1 MNVLEALAFLGIS
14 DLSEVEARKSEL
26 LFDAK
31 QFFTKQPI
39 ISQVFHNRITK
50 LKHQYEALLIVTD
63 EPERIKQLQ
72 VRVESQNGNEDE
84 DEDGNENQKHNLIDQ
99 FNAFHAEK
107 NMLYGSIYSA
117 KSIVELIGYVGQL
130 LQAYDSFIE
139 LWDCPLEADSNVII
153 GKEPDVMDVLN
164 ALKQLEELDIFTIGD
179 LYLRIEC
186 CPVVL
191 KNELLRMNALKKR
204 NKNGGY
210 FS

>member
-14 DLSEVEARKSEL
+14 DLSEVESRKSEL

-39 ISQVFHNRITK
+39 INQVFHHRITK
-50 LKHQYEALLIVTD
+50 LKHQYEALLIVTN
-63 EPERIKQLQ
+63 EPERIKQLE
-72 VRVESQNGNEDE
+72 VRGESQNGNEDE

>member
-1 MNVLEALAFLGIS
+1 MNVAEALAFLGIS

-39 ISQVFHNRITK
+39 IRQVFQHRITK
-50 LKHQYEALLIVTD
+50 LKHQYEALLIVTN
-63 EPERIKQLQ
+63 EPERIKE
-72 VRVESQNGNEDE
+72 VELRGGSQNENENENEDW
-84 DEDGNENQKHNLIDQ
+84 NENLIDQ

-107 NMLYGSIYSA
+107 NLLYGSIYSA
-117 KSIVELIGYVGQL
+117 KSIVELIGHVGQL
-130 LQAYDSFIE
+130 LQAYDSFLE

-164 ALKQLEELDIFTIGD
+164 AIKQLEELGIFTMGD
-179 LYLRIEC
+179 LFEQIEC

-191 KNELLRMNALKKR
+191 KNELLRMHALKKR

-210 FS
+210 FSQT

>member
-14 DLSEVEARKSEL
+14 DLSEVESRKSEL

-39 ISQVFHNRITK
+39 INQVFHHRITK

-84 DEDGNENQKHNLIDQ
+84 DEDGNHYLIDQ

-130 LQAYDSFIE
+130 LQAYDSFLE

-164 ALKQLEELDIFTIGD
+164 AIKQLEELGIFTIGD
-179 LYLRIEC
+179 LYQRIEC

>member
-14 DLSEVEARKSEL
+14 DLSEVESRKSEL

-39 ISQVFHNRITK
+39 INQVFHHRITK
-50 LKHQYEALLIVTD
+50 LKHQYEALLIVTN
-63 EPERIKQLQ
+63 EPERIKQLE
-72 VRVESQNGNEDE
+72 VRGESQNGNEDE
-84 DEDGNENQKHNLIDQ
+84 DEDEDGNENQNLIDQ

>member
-14 DLSEVEARKSEL
+14 DLSEVESRKSEL

-84 DEDGNENQKHNLIDQ
+84 DEDGNHYLIDQ

-130 LQAYDSFIE
+130 LQAYDSFLE

-164 ALKQLEELDIFTIGD
+164 AIKQLEELGIFTIGD
-179 LYLRIEC
+179 LYQRIEC

>member
-14 DLSEVEARKSEL
+14 DLSEVEVRKSEL

-31 QFFTKQPI
+31 RFFTNQPI
-39 ISQVFHNRITK
+39 ISQVFHHRITK
-50 LKHQYEALLIVTD
+50 LKHQHEALLIVTD

-72 VRVESQNGNEDE
+72 VRGESQNGNEY
-84 DEDGNENQKHNLIDQ
+84 EDGNENQKHNLIDQ

-130 LQAYDSFIE
+130 LQAYDSFLE

-164 ALKQLEELDIFTIGD
+164 AIKQLEELGIFTIGD
-179 LYLRIEC
+179 LYQRIEC

>member
-1 MNVLEALAFLGIS
+1 MNVAEALAFLGIS

-31 QFFTKQPI
+31 RFFTKQPI
-39 ISQVFHNRITK
+39 ISQVFHHRITK
-50 LKHQYEALLIVTD
+50 LKHQYQALLIVTN
-63 EPERIKQLQ
+63 EPERIKQLE
-72 VRVESQNGNEDE
+72 VRGESQNGNG
-84 DEDGNENQKHNLIDQ
+84 DEDGNQNLIDQ
-99 FNAFHAEK
+99 FNAFHAQK

-130 LQAYDSFIE
+130 LQAYDSFLE

-164 ALKQLEELDIFTIGD
+164 AIKQLEELGIFTIGD
-179 LYLRIEC
+179 LFEQIEC

-191 KNELLRMNALKKR
+191 KNELLRMHALKKR